1 MRNRNVLLTLAC
13 LIIFSAS
20 AAQGQGL
27 GRILGGAAKDA
38 AKREAASQVD
48 RKTTE
53 VVRCAFGDEAC
64 VRKAEKEGKTVEMV
78 DRDATADG
86 GAASPAAGTPAVA
99 GSGAHD
105 APGTGAWANYDFVP
119 GERLLFADDFSAD
132 RVGNFPRRLEFVSG
146 NMEIVELNGKRLLRS
161 TAESIFII
169 RLPEVLPSRFTIEF
183 DLKNGSFVFD
193 SAVLT
198 ENFDKNKDLYY
209 FTRSYFLA
217 GRQVGVSTGEWGP
230 EEDRPPKALTYTT
243 RVSEEFT
250 PVRIMADGGYAKM
263 FVGEQRVANI
273 PNAKLANSSIV
284 QIRLRGS
291 EDDPSFLGNIRV
303 SAGGRELYEA
313 LTADGRVSTQGILF
327 DTGSDRI
334 RPESTPTLTE
344 IGRMLQEHTQLRIR
358 IEGHTDNVG
367 SAVANQELSQKRA
380 AAVRNHL
387 IQQFSIS
394 GSRLESTGFGSAN
407 AAKSNDTAEGRQQNR
422 RVELVR
428 L

>member
-1 MRNRNVLLTLAC
+1 MLNRNVLLTLAC

-20 AAQGQGL
+20 AAHAQGL
-27 GRILGGAAKDA
+27 GRVLGGAAKRA
-38 AKREAASQVD
+38 AEREAANQVD
-48 RKTTE
+48 KKTTE
-53 VVRCAFGDEAC
+53 IVRCVFGDEDC
-64 VRKAEKEGKTVEMV
+64 VHKAEREGKKVEMV
-78 DRDATADG
+78 ERDAAAGG
-86 GAASPAAGTPAVA
+86 GAVATAAGTPAAGGNVA
-99 GSGAHD
+99 HE
-105 APGTGAWANYDFVP
+105 APGSGAWANYDFVP

-146 NMEIVELNGKRLLRS
+146 NMEIVELNGRRLLRS
-161 TAESIFII
+161 TDESIFII
-169 RLPEVLPSRFTIEF
+169 RLPETLPSRFTIEF

-217 GRQVGVSTGEWGP
+217 GRNVGVSTGEWGP
-230 EEDRPPKALTYTT
+230 AGERPPRATT
-243 RVSEEFT
+243 SSRRVSEELT
-250 PVRIMADGGYAKM
+250 PVRIMADGSYAKM

-273 PNAKLANSSIV
+273 PNAKLANSGII

-303 SAGGRELYEA
+303 GAGGRELYDA
-313 LTADGRVSTQGILF
+313 LTADGRVATQGILF

-334 RPESTPTLTE
+334 RPESTPTLNE
-344 IGRMLQEHTQLRIR
+344 IGRMLQQHPQLRIR

-367 SAVANQELSQKRA
+367 NAVANKALSEKRA

-394 GSRLESTGFGSAN
+394 GARLESAGFGSAN
-407 AAKSNDTAEGRQQNR
+407 GAKSNDTAEGRQQNR